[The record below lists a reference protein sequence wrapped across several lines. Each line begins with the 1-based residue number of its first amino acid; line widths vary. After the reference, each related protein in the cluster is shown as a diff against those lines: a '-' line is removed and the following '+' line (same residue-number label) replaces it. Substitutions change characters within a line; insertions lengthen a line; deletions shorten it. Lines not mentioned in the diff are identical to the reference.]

1 MVLPIILQHLTPT
14 YIAAFGVGAVAA
26 AVMSSA
32 DSFLLS
38 ATTIFTTNI
47 YQTIRSQASD
57 KELQWV
63 IRVSIV
69 VAGVVGTSLTSLDS
83 GILVFW
89 ILGSDLT
96 YTIIFPQ
103 LICVLFIQISN
114 GYGVIAGYVV
124 AVVMRLLCGEP
135 LFGLPVLLQFPGCTL
150 EDGVYIQ
157 RSPVKTICMLAALV
171 SIVTFSYV
179 SSVLFNKG
187 ILPERWDVL
196 KVKSQE
202 ELSAGGAKEDRFVSS
217 PMLDTTC

>member
-1 MVLPIILQHLTPT
+1 M
-14 YIAAFGVGAVAA
+14 
-26 AVMSSA
+26 
-32 DSFLLS
+32 
-38 ATTIFTTNI
+38 
-47 YQTIRSQASD
+47 IR
-57 KELQWV
+57 L
-63 IRVSIV
+63 SIV

-103 LICVLFIQISN
+103 LICVLFIKISN
-114 GYGVIAGYVV
+114 GYGVIAGYLV

-150 EDGVYIQ
+150 EDGVYVQ

-171 SIVTFSYV
+171 SIVVFSCV

-196 KVKSQE
+196 KVKSQGKP
-202 ELSAGGAKEDRFVSS
+202 SAGRTREDRFVSA

>member
-1 MVLPIILQHLTPT
+1 M
-14 YIAAFGVGAVAA
+14 
-26 AVMSSA
+26 
-32 DSFLLS
+32 
-38 ATTIFTTNI
+38 
-47 YQTIRSQASD
+47 
-57 KELQWV
+57 

-114 GYGVIAGYVV
+114 GYGAIAGYVV

-196 KVKSQE
+196 KVKSQ
-202 ELSAGGAKEDRFVSS
+202 SAPSPAGHTKECDTDDTDDDQVQSE
-217 PMLDTTC
+217 PMLDTKC

>member
-1 MVLPIILQHLTPT
+1 M
-14 YIAAFGVGAVAA
+14 
-26 AVMSSA
+26 
-32 DSFLLS
+32 
-38 ATTIFTTNI
+38 
-47 YQTIRSQASD
+47 IR
-57 KELQWV
+57 L
-63 IRVSIV
+63 SIV

-103 LICVLFIQISN
+103 LICVLFIKISN

-150 EDGVYIQ
+150 EDGVYAQ

-196 KVKSQE
+196 KVKSKE